1 MDQLTVFSLLFVAA
15 IFVGVLVKR
24 IKFPALLGYV
34 IVGIVANMWPKEG
47 LDTTIIHSLGSVG
60 VMLLLFLIGLE
71 MRVHDLM
78 VSGLK
83 VSLLTFFQ
91 LLGFISLLYLLIG
104 YGTTS
109 GFYIAL
115 PLIFSSTILCVK
127 WLQERKDL
135 NSAFGK
141 LAVGILLFQDI
152 GAVLLLVLIGGNG
165 GVGQV
170 IIRTIG
176 AFVLSVL
183 GGGVL
188 IKYLHKVLRLN
199 AEEIVMVGLSWCFL
213 SAILAGKVFGLSMEI
228 GGFLAGLSLSGFV
241 EREHLGTKLKF
252 LKEFFLTVFFVNLG
266 MSFVISTSVVW
277 VGIQYGL
284 MVIFVKI
291 IITYIFARL
300 FGNGSRVS
308 FLLGIGMAQISEFGL
323 ILVSLLVHKGYLSD
337 DLAGVV
343 SVAALMTMGTS
354 AVLFKWAD
362 KLYLLLKPLLNKFSG
377 GASQQNG
384 DKREGEFEDHIVL
397 IGCHRMGRSM
407 VTNLKKSQRSNLVV
421 VDFDNEVLVKMQEQG
436 IRTVFADIGDADAY
450 EVLNLK
456 KAKLIISTVKDLN
469 DNLTLLEYLKTHKL
483 YTPIVVDA
491 ETKEDA
497 QTLYKYGA
505 SYVVFPNFVGGLHLS
520 EVVSRWLKRSDH
532 LEKSRHK
539 QVRYLDGVFGAN

>member
-24 IKFPALLGYV
+24 LRFPALLGYV
-34 IVGIVANMWPKEG
+34 IVGIVANLWPKEG

-83 VSLLTFFQ
+83 VSLFTFFQ

-141 LAVGILLFQDI
+141 LAVGVLLFQDI

-165 GVGQV
+165 GVGEV

-176 AFVLSVL
+176 AFVVSVI

-213 SAILAGKVFGLSMEI
+213 SAIMAGKVFGLSMEI

-291 IITYIFARL
+291 LITYIFARL

-354 AVLFKWAD
+354 AVLFKWSD
-362 KLYLLLKPLLNKFSG
+362 KLYLILKPLLNKLG
-377 GASQQNG
+377 GGTSQQKG
-384 DKREGEFEDHIVL
+384 DKSGSVYEDHIVL

-407 VTNLKKSQRSNLVV
+407 VTNLKKSQRNNLVV

-483 YTPIVVDA
+483 NIPIVVDA

-497 QTLYKYGA
+497 LALYKFGA

-520 EVVSRWLKRSDH
+520 EVVSRWLMRSDH
-532 LEKSRHK
+532 LERSRHK

>member
-83 VSLLTFFQ
+83 LSLLTFFQ

-176 AFVLSVL
+176 AFVLSVM

-323 ILVSLLVHKGYLSD
+323 ILVSLLVHKGFLSD

-384 DKREGEFEDHIVL
+384 DKREGVFDDHIVL

-483 YTPIVVDA
+483 NTPIVVDA